1 MGGLL
6 IWVVSGSVGVGFLW
20 LGSASTHAVI
30 VTVCV
35 EKRRWWLGLKW
46 VDWLW
51 HCDWEKK
58 RCDGGGNG
66 GGRREVAEEEV
77 FSFGYKRE

>member
-1 MGGLL
+1 MC
-6 IWVVSGSVGVGFLW
+6 
-20 LGSASTHAVI
+20 
-30 VTVCV
+30 VCV

-77 FSFGYKRE
+77 FSFGYKGE